1 MVSICPSLTSCWG
14 IRTHERL
21 VGSATSSNDTDHSTD
36 AARDNLLGTG
46 WELDASL
53 ALIWVVSNNGNVVSG
68 SASKSTT
75 VTDLLLDVG
84 DDGTLG
90 DLADWENVSDGQSS
104 VLASVDELAGVHAL
118 VGDEGLR
125 VELESVWVTEDDLC
139 ERRTT
144 SWVVDDILHN
154 AANVSMTLGI
164 IEVSELSWRLIK
176 SCIRSESVIKFSIM
190 VV

>member
-1 MVSICPSLTSCWG
+1 
-14 IRTHERL
+14 
-21 VGSATSSNDTDHSTD
+21 
-36 AARDNLLGTG
+36 
-46 WELDASL
+46 
-53 ALIWVVSNNGNVVSG
+53 
-68 SASKSTT
+68 
-75 VTDLLLDVG
+75 
-84 DDGTLG
+84 
-90 DLADWENVSDGQSS
+90 
-104 VLASVDELAGVHAL
+104 
-118 VGDEGLR
+118 